1 MEIDMKYT
9 NTKLNAAAQDLILG
23 QKTDE
28 NVYHLV
34 EFLYKETY
42 NLAIAEIRKC
52 ENILKLEQWRAAN

>member
-1 MEIDMKYT
+1 MKYT

-42 NLAIAEIRKC
+42 NLAIAQIRKC
-52 ENILKLEQWRAAN
+52 EDTLKLEQWRAAN